1 MWTYS
6 TDFYDASF
14 YGPHGYEANNMT
26 TRVWIAPDAF
36 MYDDYGDAFLFVAPD
51 TGDKYLEFDFGA
63 YGLRPELVIVEPPQH
78 PVFDGWLRMLAAV
91 GFDQSPRPA
100 RFLLHNFAA
109 QRGWT
114 DLAAHLP
121 EVDAEYQEIGGEI
134 THALYVATCEKAL
147 KNPAAFLAVP
157 LARRAAWMEK
167 YRQVYQAALGGPG
180 A

>member
-14 YGPHGYEANNMT
+14 YGPHGYEANNMP
-26 TRVWIAPDAF
+26 TRVWVAPDAF
-36 MYDDYGDAFLFVAPD
+36 MYDDYGDTFMFVASD
-51 TGDKYLEFDFGA
+51 TGGKYLEFDFGA